1 LTPRSFGNDDAA
13 GAEDWGQRRRGF
25 TGMFHRSSILAVIV
39 LFLFSAIAA
48 AQTTRPIAQV
58 DHVLIISIDGLRP
71 DVLLRAKAPNIQNLY
86 LNGSF
91 TFWAQTVPVAI
102 TLPSHTSM
110 LTGVPVETHKITFND
125 ERATTRP
132 IYPQA
137 KTIFEVAKEAGYTT
151 AMVTGKSKFMAL
163 AKPNTIDWISA
174 PEDPKTT
181 DNIVGENA
189 RKMIREHKPELM
201 FLHFPGVDSTG
212 HAKGWASP
220 EQFAALEAIDA
231 NLRTILETMR
241 EVEVLDH
248 TVIILSA
255 DHGGSGKQHGAGDVR
270 SLNIPWIAYG
280 PGIRKNFDLTSLRTT
295 INTTDTFATA
305 CYLLGVQTP
314 PRIQGKPQLPIVE
327 GYQLLRDAT
336 TAPATQAD

>member
-1 LTPRSFGNDDAA
+1 MTYRS
-13 GAEDWGQRRRGF
+13 
-25 TGMFHRSSILAVIV
+25 TILAALI
-39 LFLFSAIAA
+39 LLGLSAISF
-48 AQTTRPIAQV
+48 AQTTRPIPQV

-71 DVLLRAKAPNIQNLY
+71 DVLLRADAPNIKRLY
-86 LNGSF
+86 QNGSF

-110 LTGVPVETHKITFND
+110 LTGVPVETHHITFND

-132 IYPQA
+132 IYPNA

-181 DNIVGENA
+181 DATVGENA
-189 RKMIREHKPELM
+189 RAMIRDHKPQLM
-201 FLHFPGVDSTG
+201 FLHFPGVDTTG

-220 EQFAALEAIDA
+220 EQFTALEAIDA
-231 NLRTILETMR
+231 QLRTIFDTMA
-241 EVEVLDH
+241 EAGLSDS

-255 DHGGSGKQHGAGDVR
+255 DHGGSGRSHGAGDVR

-305 CYLLGVQTP
+305 CYLLGIPLP
-314 PRIQGKPQLPIVE
+314 PDIQGKPQFPIVE
-327 GYQLLRDAT
+327 GYQLLRNT
-336 TAPATQAD
+336 PPTASKRPAQAD